1 MYMYLYVKGPK
12 RDPKGLHLFHTFSYY
27 FNLFQSYST
36 YFIECHT
43 FSVMFILFHTISI
56 YIILFQS
63 ISYYFIL
70 FPTPHYRGLPW
81 HRVLH
86 LPEILVVLPR
96 QELPRQSSAR
106 TATLQLQHNGETI
119 KKSGDWMW
127 LRPTLFEPLND
138 ENWTYASL
146 NL

>member
-1 MYMYLYVKGPK
+1 MYAYVCICMYMYLYVKGPK
-12 RDPKGLHLFHTFSYY
+12 RDPEGLHLFHTISI
-27 FNLFQSYST
+27 

-86 LPEILVVLPR
+86 LPEILVVFPR

-119 KKSGDWMW
+119 KKSGD
-127 LRPTLFEPLND
+127 
-138 ENWTYASL
+138 
-146 NL
+146 